1 MTQQQG
7 VHRRALGRAVKA
19 AWWLD
24 ADQDAAAI
32 RAAADLADML
42 DLLRSTRLAEA
53 SLGGLQIIDSKA
65 AWHAASVHQKFQ
77 AALSSCRLTPDTRPE
92 QVADEAADLISE
104 LKRSLINDP
113 DQD

>member
-1 MTQQQG
+1 MPAQRHG
-7 VHRRALGRAVKA
+7 VHRRALTRAVKA

-24 ADQDAAAI
+24 AEMDAAAV

-77 AALSSCRLTPDTRPE
+77 VALAACRLTPDTRPE
-92 QVADEAADLISE
+92 QVADDAADLIAD
-104 LKRSLINDP
+104 LKRHLTDG
-113 DQD
+113 